1 MWRKTT
7 LVAGGLFA
15 ACAVAYLGSSSGSRA
30 QSASFDSRWLALDP
44 AQKADRINAPKST
57 FDGKIYFFDLPTA
70 QTTVVIKGQRRP
82 SDASAV
88 ETDGVGRPETDEI
101 ARPRPRNGSMR
112 QIPVVPVRI
121 VPRDKKQDGKLL
133 VGCESSFSPVT
144 TPVMA
149 NVSSRCLS

>member
-15 ACAVAYLGSSSGSRA
+15 ACAVAYLGPSSGSQA
-30 QSASFDSRWLALDP
+30 QSANFESRWLAIDP
-44 AQKADRINAPKST
+44 AQKADRIDAPRTT
-57 FDGKIYFFDLPTA
+57 FDGRIYFFDLPTA
-70 QTTVVIKGQRRP
+70 QTTVVIKGQRKP
-82 SDASAV
+82 VDAPAV
-88 ETDGVGRPETDEI
+88 ETDGVGRTETDDI
-101 ARPRPRNGSMR
+101 AGPRNGSMR

-121 VPRDKKQDGKLL
+121 VPRDKKQNEKLL